1 MAFYLGKH
9 GNIRLRRGTD
19 AFIGSI
25 SASIGPDDVNTV
37 LMRLGVDAAVDNLF
51 TGDRVDITTSDSRG
65 LDFIPASNWSSAA
78 TEDTFSAFINV
89 NQAGGLRLFSTFQD
103 AINNTRANE
112 IDLEAFAGD
121 PIEVS
126 VSVRDVSLNILG
138 NVSRYEFNTSREAVD
153 LTTLSDKYKQQHSAG
168 LISGSGR
175 IECAFDYTTSSTEEA
190 PMIML
195 QIIQRLDLGCAF
207 DIALYLTDKEVV
219 STVDN
224 IFYQTTAV
232 TTNTGITVEAGGLVS
247 CTIDFVTTDEIKLV
261 IGKPSEYIL
270 KEDDD
275 RIRVEQGLDFL
286 LQEVTD

>member
-9 GNIRLRRGTD
+9 GNVRLRRGTD

-25 SASIGPDDVNTV
+25 SASISPDDINTTLERV
-37 LMRLGVDAAVDNLF
+37 GVDSAVDNLF
-51 TGDRVDITTSDSRG
+51 TGDRVDITTEDSRG
-65 LDFIPASNWSSAA
+65 LAFIPASNWSTGAI
-78 TEDTFSAFINV
+78 ENTFSAFVNV
-89 NQAGGLRLFSTFQD
+89 NAAGGLRLFSSFED
-103 AINNTRANE
+103 SINNTRANE
-112 IDLEAFAGD
+112 IDLQAFTGNSIDAT
-121 PIEVS
+121 I
-126 VSVRDVSLNILG
+126 SVRDVRFNILG
-138 NVSRYEFNTSREAVD
+138 NVSRYEFNTSRDSVD
-153 LTTLSDKYKQQHSAG
+153 LTTLSDKYKQQHTAG

-175 IECAFDYTTSSTEEA
+175 IECAFDYTTGSTAEA

-219 STVDN
+219 PTVPN

-232 TTNTGITVEAGGLVS
+232 TTSTGITVESGGLVS
-247 CTIDFVTTDEIKLV
+247 CTIDFVTTEEIKLI

-275 RIRVEQGLDFL
+275 RIIVEQSLDFL

>member
-9 GNIRLRRGTD
+9 GNVRLRRGTD

-25 SASIGPDDVNTV
+25 SASISPDDINTTLERV
-37 LMRLGVDAAVDNLF
+37 GVDSVVDNLF
-51 TGDRVDITTSDSRG
+51 TGDRVDITTEDSRG
-65 LDFIPASNWSSAA
+65 LAFIPASNWSTGAI
-78 TEDTFSAFINV
+78 ENTFSAFVNV
-89 NQAGGLRLFSTFQD
+89 NAAGGLRLFSSFED
-103 AINNTRANE
+103 SINNTRANE
-112 IDLEAFAGD
+112 IDLQAFTGNSIDAT
-121 PIEVS
+121 I
-126 VSVRDVSLNILG
+126 SVRDVRFNILG
-138 NVSRYEFNTSREAVD
+138 NVSRYEFNTSRDSVD
-153 LTTLSDKYKQQHSAG
+153 LTTLSDKYKQQHTAG

-175 IECAFDYTTSSTEEA
+175 IECAFDYTTGSTAEA

-219 STVDN
+219 PTVPN

-232 TTNTGITVEAGGLVS
+232 TTSTGITVESGGLVS
-247 CTIDFVTTDEIKLV
+247 CTIDFVTTEEIKLI

-275 RIRVEQGLDFL
+275 RIIVEQSLDFL

>member
-9 GNIRLRRGTD
+9 GNVRLRRGTD

-25 SASIGPDDVNTV
+25 SASISPDDINTN
-37 LMRLGVDAAVDNLF
+37 LERFGVDSAVDNLF
-51 TGDRVDITTSDSRG
+51 SGDRVDITTEDSRG
-65 LDFIPASNWSSAA
+65 LAFIPASNWS
-78 TEDTFSAFINV
+78 TGVIENTFSAFVNV
-89 NQAGGLRLFSTFQD
+89 NAAGGIRLYPTFE
-103 AINNTRANE
+103 ASINNTRASE
-112 IDLEAFAGD
+112 IDLQAFTGD
-121 PIEVS
+121 SIDAII
-126 VSVRDVSLNILG
+126 SVRDIRYNILG
-138 NVSRYEFNTSREAVD
+138 NVSRYEFNTSRDSVD

-175 IECAFDYTTSSTEEA
+175 IECAFDYTTTSEEA

-219 STVDN
+219 PTVPN

-232 TTNTGITVEAGGLVS
+232 TTSTGITVEAGGLVS
-247 CTIDFVTTDEIKLV
+247 CTIDFVTTEEIKLI

-275 RIRVEQGLDFL
+275 RIRVEQSLDFL